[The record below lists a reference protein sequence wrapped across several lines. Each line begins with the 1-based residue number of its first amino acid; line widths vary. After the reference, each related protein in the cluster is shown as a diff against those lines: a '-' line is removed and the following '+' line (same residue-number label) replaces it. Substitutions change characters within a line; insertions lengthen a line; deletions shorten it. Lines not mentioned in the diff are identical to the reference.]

1 MGYTLEYTGRADD
14 DMSRLDRRAAEL
26 ARRRLLWLAG
36 NAEAIDHHE
45 LTGQWSGYCR
55 LRISDYRAI
64 YRLEHDNRRVIVER
78 VRHRSVAYRRR

>member
-14 DMSRLDRRAAEL
+14 DMSRLDRRVAEL

-36 NAEAIDHHE
+36 NAEAVDHHE

-64 YRLEHDNRRVIVER
+64 YRLEHDERRVIVER

>member
-14 DMSRLDRRAAEL
+14 DMSRLDQRIAGL
-26 ARRRLLWLAG
+26 ARRRLLRLSG

-45 LTGQWSGYCR
+45 LTGPWICYCH

-64 YRLEHDNRRVIVER
+64 YRLEHDDRRVIVER
-78 VRHRSVAYRRR
+78 V

>member
-14 DMSRLDRRAAEL
+14 DMSRLDQRIAGL
-26 ARRRLLWLAG
+26 ARRRLLRLSG
-36 NAEAIDHHE
+36 NAEAIDRHE
-45 LTGQWSGYCR
+45 LTEQWSGYCR

-64 YRLEHDNRRVIVER
+64 YRLEHDERRVIVER